1 MLPLDDPC
9 DLVTGPGSVACTR
22 PPTGGTGGGLIPVA
36 PPTDGTVLD
45 PLSALG
51 QSAAKAAHWTS
62 SELGKVLSGGGGVDL
77 TNKSFVA
84 QYAVVFAASTVLVL
98 ILWLLAVAKRAIRGV
113 PLTTAISEAI
123 GLLWLAVAA
132 SAFTPLVLYVV
143 ISAVGAVTDVLA
155 SSLGDGSGKG
165 LFDSLGADLE
175 AGKIGGGPLVLL
187 LASLATIALC
197 GALWVLMILR
207 DLGLYVGALL
217 SVVVYAGLI
226 SRDWWGKVRRWAGVM
241 VALIMVQPVIVII
254 VGLAA
259 ALQTSPG
266 QNNIAVG
273 LAVTIISVLVAVQ
286 LIWKT
291 PGIGDGVKAAVAV
304 GRTVRSAA
312 GAVTGGGGSAATG
325 VMRGISAHGDRG
337 SSPRSSS
344 IGTQKAPNNVA
355 GGIAAHSQRTPKKK
369 D

>member
-9 DLVTGPGSVACTR
+9 DLVTGPGSVACNR
-22 PPTGGTGGGLIPVA
+22 PPTGGSTGGLVPVA
-36 PPTDGTVLD
+36 PPTDGTTLD
-45 PLSALG
+45 PLSALAD
-51 QSAAKAAHWTS
+51 SVAKAAHWTS
-62 SELGKVLSGGGGVDL
+62 TELGKVVAGGSSVDL
-77 TNKSFVA
+77 TNSSFLA

-98 ILWLLAVAKRAIRGV
+98 TLWLLAVAKRAIRGV
-113 PLTTAISEAI
+113 PMATAMSEAV
-123 GLLWLAVAA
+123 GLLWLAVLA

-143 ISAVGAVTDVLA
+143 IAAVGSVTDVL
-155 SSLGDGSGKG
+155 SSALGNGTTNV
-165 LFDSLGADLE
+165 FDSLGADLE
-175 AGKIGGGPLVLL
+175 AGKIGGGPIIRL

-197 GALWVLMILR
+197 GALWVLLLLR

-217 SVVVYAGLI
+217 SVVVYSGLV

-241 VALIMVQPVIVII
+241 VALIMVEPVIVII
-254 VGLAA
+254 VGLAS
-259 ALQTSPG
+259 ALQTSPDH
-266 QNNIAVG
+266 NNIAVG
-273 LAVTIISVLVAVQ
+273 LAVTVIAVLVAVQ

-291 PGIGDGVKAAVAV
+291 PGIGDGVKASMAV

-312 GAVTGGGGSAATG
+312 GAVTGGGGSAAAG
-325 VMRGISAHGDRG
+325 VQRGISTHADRG
-337 SSPRSSS
+337 NTPRGGGS